1 MRKDNELIGTKLL
14 MHNGQHAV
22 CVAYRKPQDIDVQF
36 EDGTVVKT
44 TKYQFLKGEVKN
56 PNFWIGKTNRMFN
69 GQIATIIAYRGYYN
83 IDVEFEDGTI
93 VKNKAIG
100 KFKSGNITNP
110 NCNASTKASV
120 LGVEV
125 TQNNGQKA
133 KCITYRTNV
142 DIDIQFEDGT
152 IVYHKQ
158 KASFLRGEIKNPNF
172 NKFSIVGKTVLQNCG
187 MKATCI
193 VDRGG
198 KDIDVQFEDGFIV
211 QHRYRYEFL
220 RGMIQNHNMSSC
232 FGQTV
237 DMNNGQKA
245 TCIRYSA
252 HDDIDVQFEDGT
264 IVEHTRKDYFV
275 NGSLQN
281 PNYDPFSCLGETRV
295 MLNGQKATCIAYR
308 RSDDINVEFEDGT
321 IVCQRQKAS
330 FLRGEISNPNYD
342 PYSCEGETRLMNNG
356 MNATCIAYRN
366 SEDIDVQ
373 FEDGTIV
380 EHKVKSAFY
389 AGAIANPNILSG
401 SLPEQIIY
409 YFLKKHFKKVDH
421 NYRPNWLKNPA
432 TKTNLEI
439 DIWIPSLKIGVEY
452 DGVKWHSEE
461 TQKST
466 MKAELISKSSEIVCI
481 YTFLEKGCVVHNS
494 LKHVN
499 YQLASTSN
507 SGDYENLIKELERYL
522 TILLAELGINEKV
535 ILSEEL
541 LNKIKSS
548 KVIKEEFKSFEPETY
563 TMNCGMKATI
573 VAYRRSDDIDIE
585 FEDGE
590 IVMHTKL
597 DSFRKG
603 HVAHPKLGRYQTIKN
618 KSSCLGLSIKQKCG
632 MMGTCIAYR
641 KSEDIDVQF
650 EDGTIVTNKSKE
662 KFLKGNVGY
671 PPEKKYLNL
680 TKTMNNGEKATIIC
694 YRRYIDIDVQFE
706 DGTIVHNRKCDEF
719 LNGGI
724 SNPNKKNKDGK

>member
-1 MRKDNELIGTKLL
+1 MKKVESLIGTKLQ
-14 MHNGQHAV
+14 MNNGQYAV
-22 CVAYRKPQDIDVQF
+22 CVAYRKPQDVDVQF
-36 EDGTVVKT
+36 EDGTIVKT

-69 GQIATIIAYRGYYN
+69 GQIATIIAYRGYYD

-110 NCNASTKASV
+110 NCNSSTKASV
-120 LGVEV
+120 FGIEI

-133 KCITYRTNV
+133 KCIAYRTNV

-152 IVYHKQ
+152 IVHHKQ
-158 KASFLRGEIKNPNF
+158 KASFLKGGIKNPNF

-198 KDIDVQFEDGFIV
+198 KDIDVQFEDGSIV

-220 RGMIQNHNMSSC
+220 RGIIQNHNMSSC
-232 FGQTV
+232 FGQII
-237 DMNNGQKA
+237 DMNNDQKA
-245 TCIRYSA
+245 TCIRYSSY
-252 HDDIDVQFEDGT
+252 DDIDVQFEDGT
-264 IVEHTRKDYFV
+264 IVEHTKKSYFIG
-275 NGSLQN
+275 GSIQN
-281 PNYDPFSCLGETRV
+281 PNYDPFSCLGETRT
-295 MLNGQKATCIAYR
+295 MLNGQQATCIAYR
-308 RSDDINVEFEDGT
+308 RSDDIDVQFEDGT

-330 FLRGEISNPNYD
+330 FQRGEISNPNYD

-409 YFLKKHFKKVDH
+409 YFLKKHFKNVDH

-432 TKTNLEI
+432 TNSNLEI

-461 TQKST
+461 TQKSL
-466 MKAELISKSSEIVCI
+466 MKAELITEANEISKI
-481 YTFLEKGCVVHNS
+481 YTFLEKGCVIHNGP
-494 LKHVN
+494 KHVN
-499 YQLASTSN
+499 YILTSTSN
-507 SGDYENLIKELERYL
+507 SGDYDNLLKELEMYL
-522 TILLAELGINEKV
+522 NILFKELEINEK
-535 ILSEEL
+535 IKLTSEL
-541 LNKIKSS
+541 LQKIKSS
-548 KVIKEEFKSFEPETY
+548 KIVKEEFKSFEPETY
-563 TMNCGMKATI
+563 MMNCGLKATI
-573 VAYRRSDDIDIE
+573 IAYRKSDDIDVE
-585 FEDGE
+585 FEDGT
-590 IVMHTKL
+590 IVRRKKL
-597 DSFRKG
+597 DSLRKG
-603 HVAHPKLGRYQTIKN
+603 VIGHPRISQYDIIK
-618 KSSCLGLSIKQKCG
+618 KRASCIGVSIMQKCG
-632 MMGTCIAYR
+632 MVATCIAYR
-641 KSEDIDVQF
+641 KADDIDVQF
-650 EDGTIVTNKSKE
+650 EDGTIVKHRYKSH
-662 KFLKGNVGY
+662 FY
-671 PPEKKYLNL
+671 
-680 TKTMNNGEKATIIC
+680 NGSVK
-694 YRRYIDIDVQFE
+694 
-706 DGTIVHNRKCDEF
+706 
-719 LNGGI
+719 
-724 SNPNKKNKDGK
+724 NPNIKK